1 MERGLEGPW
10 GRGRLRIDVIREDVL
25 RIKISRG
32 GVFDEQPTF
41 AVVNDGRADFE
52 VDGTTPRTAALEI
65 DARSLNVRRRDGTP
79 VIESIEPYGSYHQC
93 RWKAYSQADVE

>member
-1 MERGLEGPW
+1 MERGLEVPW
-10 GRGRLRIDVIREDVL
+10 GRERLRIDVIREDVL

-52 VDGTTPRTAALEI
+52 VDGTTLWTAALEI
-65 DARSLNVRRRDGTP
+65 AARSLNVRRRDGPP
-79 VIESIEPYGSYHQC
+79 VIESIEPYGTLNDAFWC
-93 RWKAYSQADVE
+93 AGAAVPR